1 MDLGPFTI
9 DAYVML
15 TLLPVSHLTPPE
27 FLGVSRTGL
36 IWAVDQTLSRL
47 PRESG
52 YARLS
57 FPGEA
62 TNGVEVEMV
71 LCCTHSLDLF
81 FTVPWKK
88 QTVRSG
94 VIYAVGS
101 FSAQMCPAKAV
112 GLVLGCAPIGE
123 VYVLGLLTTELI
135 TLGAHA
141 QRGLR
146 YLRVCVCFCVPG

>member
-52 YARLS
+52 YARLV
-57 FPGEA
+57 A
-62 TNGVEVEMV
+62 NGGVKNFIKRAKREV
-71 LCCTHSLDLF
+71 S
-81 FTVPWKK
+81 
-88 QTVRSG
+88 
-94 VIYAVGS
+94 AV
-101 FSAQMCPAKAV
+101 Q
-112 GLVLGCAPIGE
+112 
-123 VYVLGLLTTELI
+123 
-135 TLGAHA
+135 
-141 QRGLR
+141 
-146 YLRVCVCFCVPG
+146 